1 MKRCLVLVAAL
12 AAFALPSLAQ
22 EEGASQETPPR
33 PVKLITLEAGQN
45 RLQRQFF
52 GRLTARETVDLAFQV
67 SGQIV
72 KFPVQEGAQLAEG
85 ELVAQLDLTRFER
98 QLRQAEINLDKA
110 RRDLQ
115 RLEELSSSSASE
127 VQIQNARTQYELA
140 QVSVDEAEEA
150 LEDATLETN
159 FDALVARREVANYT
173 TVNAGTPVV
182 RLHDMSELRV
192 DIDVPEVLFRRATAE
207 NNVEFHASFPSLDAT
222 YPLELRELEAETAEV
237 AQTFRLTLA
246 FTGEVPPRLLPGAS
260 VTVTAAAVEDRGNG
274 DIVVPETALVF
285 SPEGDPGV
293 MVFEPEGEGSDRGTV
308 VRTPVEIAM
317 REDARVRVTG
327 GIEAGTTI
335 VAAGASQLRDGQ
347 DVRRFTGLGE

>member
-1 MKRCLVLVAAL
+1 MKRCLVLAAAL
-12 AAFALPSLAQ
+12 AAFALPSFAQ

-33 PVKLITLEAGQN
+33 PVKLITLDAGEN

-52 GRLTARETVDLAFQV
+52 GRLQARETVDLAFQV

-72 KFPVQEGAQLAEG
+72 KFPVQEGAQLAAG

-110 RRDLQ
+110 RRDLE

-127 VQIQNARTQYELA
+127 VQIQNARTEYELA
-140 QVSVDEAEEA
+140 QVSVEEAENA
-150 LEDATLETN
+150 LDDATLEAN

-207 NNVEFHASFPSLDAT
+207 DTVQFHASFPSLEET
-222 YPLELRELEAETAEV
+222 YELELRELEAETADV
-237 AQTFRLTLA
+237 AQTFRITLA
-246 FTGEVPPRLLPGAS
+246 FTNEVPPRLLPGAS
-260 VTVTAAAVEDRGNG
+260 VTVTATAIEDPGNG

-285 SPEGDPGV
+285 SPDRQPGV
-293 MVFEPEGEGSDRGTV
+293 MVFVPEGDGADRGTV
-308 VRTPVEIAM
+308 ARTPVEIAM
-317 REDARVRVTG
+317 REDAHVRVTG
-327 GIEAGTTI
+327 GIEPGTVI

-347 DVRRFTGLGE
+347 EVRRFTGLGE